1 MAAKDVLYWWGR
13 KEGGGG
19 GRGKRLIHQKV
30 ENPGMHCA
38 PFKIIMK
45 FTNITVVVIRRTLIG
60 QVSSLRKI

>member
-1 MAAKDVLYWWGR
+1 MFYIGGGGR
-13 KEGGGG
+13 RGGG